1 MIRWG
6 MAAAVAVA
14 VIGTAWGQTAD
25 LEKGFKNPPASAKPH
40 TWWHWMNGNVS
51 KDGITRDLE
60 AMKRIGIGGAQIFN
74 VDENIPLGDTPF
86 MTPQWRDAVKHAIK
100 EAKRIGIELCIH
112 NCAGWS
118 SSGGPWIRPEH
129 GMQILTFTETPVTGP
144 TRFSA
149 KLPQPTTRRDYYRD
163 IAVYAIRKPRTDG
176 TRLSDIGL
184 KAAFERGGR
193 ILPENRPTPEGAA
206 TEKESVVILTDRLQ
220 TDGTLT
226 WDVPEGEW
234 ILLRLGHTPTG
245 KENHPAPVAGRG
257 LECDK
262 MSREAM
268 DAHWAGMMATVLR
281 DADPASRAALNN
293 ALIDSYEVGSQNW
306 TPKFRAEF
314 QKRRGYDPLP
324 YMPTVTGRVI
334 GSIEVSE
341 RFLWDFR
348 RTIADLFA
356 ENYFA
361 YFGELCHKNG
371 LQFSVEP
378 YGNGLFDNLQVGG
391 LADITM
397 GEFWVGG
404 GASETIRVAASA
416 AHTNGRTIVGAE
428 SFTADEQ
435 RGRFQVEPYGIKA
448 LGDRMFTE
456 GLNRYIFH
464 RYAHQPWKD
473 LNPGMT
479 MGPWGMHLER
489 TETWWDQGTAWM
501 KYIAR
506 CQYLLQSGRFVAD
519 VVYFTGEDGPN
530 DLPYLRGS
538 VVPNGYNYDGCDA
551 TVLRKMR
558 VENGEIVLPTG
569 MRYKVLMLPGGDTM
583 TPETLTVIA
592 KLVQDGA
599 TVLGPKPNRSPSLV
613 GYPACDTAV
622 KALADNLWG
631 RADGK
636 TVFENAVGKGRIYW
650 GKPLADVL
658 TARNITPDVT
668 VAERAFPV
676 NWIHRMANNADLYFV
691 ANPRYRT
698 ESVSVSFRLTGRTP
712 ELWNPETGAISPAPA
727 WREENGRTVVPLT
740 FTPAGSVF
748 VVFRK
753 PSTGNHLTSVIS
765 EASRAAAPPQIE
777 IVSARYEAIDGA
789 GGVDVTQKVADL
801 AASGESSI
809 AATNANFGD
818 PIVNHRKR
826 LRVVYRLGSKETERT
841 VEENES
847 IELLGPA
854 DDTAPPEFALTQRGK
869 SVRLQAWQSGA
880 YEAKTAS
887 GKTLTLT
894 APEPKKLTVSGS
906 WSLAFPS
913 GKGAPKQVTLPELI
927 SWSAHSDPGVRY
939 FSGSATYSIA
949 FDIPA
954 DFVEKGRVL
963 YLDLGRVKNFAEITI
978 NGKRLETLW
987 KAPFRAEVTSLIRPG
1002 ANTLTVRVTNLWP
1015 NRLIGDEQLP
1025 PDVEWN
1031 GVALKEWPEWLRMR
1045 KPRPQTGRVGFTTWR
1060 FYNKDSPLQESGLLG
1075 PVTLY
1080 AVPEIPISF

>member
-6 MAAAVAVA
+6 MAAALAVA
-14 VIGTAWGQTAD
+14 LTGTVWGQTAN
-25 LEKGFKNPPASAKPH
+25 LERGFKEPPASAKPH

-74 VDENIPLGDTPF
+74 VEEGIPLGDTPF
-86 MTPQWRDAVKHAIK
+86 MSPQWRDTVKHAIR
-100 EAKRIGIELCIH
+100 EAKRLGIELCIH

-129 GMQILTFTETPVTGP
+129 AMQILTFTETPVTGP
-144 TRFSA
+144 LQFSG
-149 KLPQPTTRRDYYRD
+149 KLPQPTTRRNYYQD
-163 IAVYAIRKPRTDG
+163 IAVYAIRKPKTDG
-176 TRLSDIGL
+176 VRLNDIAF

-193 ILPENRPTPEGAA
+193 ILPENRPTPEGTA
-206 TEKESVVILTDRLQ
+206 TEKDSVVLLTDRMKP
-220 TDGTLT
+220 DGTLA

-268 DAHWAGMMATVLR
+268 DEHWAGMMAAVLK
-281 DADPASRAALNN
+281 DADPATRTALNN

-334 GSIEVSE
+334 GSIDVSE

-397 GEFWVGG
+397 GEFWIGG
-404 GASETIRVAASA
+404 AASETIRIAASA

-428 SFTADEQ
+428 SFTADDQ
-435 RGRFQVEPYGIKA
+435 RGRWLVDPYSIKA
-448 LGDRMFTE
+448 LGDRMFSE

-473 LNPGMT
+473 LAPGMT
-479 MGPWGMHLER
+479 MGPWGSHIER
-489 TETWWDQGTAWM
+489 TQTWWDQGTAWM

-538 VVPNGYNYDGCDA
+538 VVPTGYNYDGCDA

-569 MRYKVLMLPGGDTM
+569 MRYRVLMLPDGDTM
-583 TPETLTVIA
+583 TPETLGVVA
-592 KLVQDGA
+592 KLVEDGA
-599 TVLGPKPNRSPSLV
+599 TVVGPKPQRSPSLV
-613 GYPACDTAV
+613 GYPACDAAV
-622 KALADNLWG
+622 KVLADKVWG
-631 RADGK
+631 SADGK
-636 TVFENAVGKGRIYW
+636 TNFENTYGKGRIYW
-650 GKPLADVL
+650 GKPLVDVL
-658 TARNITPDVT
+658 TAQNIDPDVST
-668 VAERAFPV
+668 TERAFPV
-676 NWIHRMANNADLYFV
+676 QWIHRKADSTDLYFV
-691 ANPRYRT
+691 SNPRSRNET
-698 ESVSVSFRLTGRTP
+698 VSVSFRVMGRMP
-712 ELWNPETGAISPAPA
+712 EIWNPETGATTPAPV
-727 WREENGRTVVPLT
+727 WHEENGRTVVSLA
-740 FTPAGSVF
+740 FEPAGSAF

-753 PSTGNHLTSVIS
+753 PSTWDHLTSVIS
-765 EASRAAAPPQIE
+765 EASRTAAPTKIE
-777 IVSARYEAIDGA
+777 IVSARYEATDGA
-789 GGVDVTQKVADL
+789 GGADVTQKVAEMV
-801 AASGESSI
+801 AAGESSI
-809 AATNANFGD
+809 PATNANFGD
-818 PIVNHRKR
+818 PIPLHIKR
-826 LRVVYRLGSKETERT
+826 LRVVYRVNGKETERA
-841 VEENES
+841 VGENDS
-847 IELLGPA
+847 VELLGPS
-854 DDTAPPEFALTQRGK
+854 DDTVPPEFSLVSRGNE
-869 SVRLQAWQSGA
+869 VQLHAWKAGT
-880 YEAKTAS
+880 YEVKTAS
-887 GKTLTLT
+887 GKTLSLT
-894 APEPKKLTVSGS
+894 APEPKKLVVNGS
-906 WSLAFPS
+906 WTLTFPA
-913 GKGAPKQVTLPELI
+913 GKGAPEKVTLPKLA
-927 SWSAHSDPGVRY
+927 SWSTHSDPGVRY
-939 FSGSATYSIA
+939 FSGSATYNIA
-949 FDIPA
+949 FDVPA
-954 DFVEKGRVL
+954 DFAEKGKAI
-963 YLDLGRVKNFAEITI
+963 YLDLGRVKNFAEVTV
-978 NGKRLETLW
+978 NGKRLNTLW
-987 KAPFRAEVTSLIRPG
+987 KAPFRVEVTSLVRPG
-1002 ANTLTVRVTNLWP
+1002 KNTLAVRVTNLWP

-1025 PDVEWN
+1025 ADVEWN
-1031 GVALKEWPEWLRMR
+1031 GVTLKEWPEWLRSG
-1045 KPRPQTGRVGFTTWR
+1045 KPRPKTGRVGFTTWH
-1060 FYNKDSPLQESGLLG
+1060 FYNKESPLLESGLLG

-1080 AVPEIPISF
+1080 AVPDLPISY